1 VTIAR
6 LGETAYIREVMA
18 QPQAEA
24 ARALRERVARST
36 GVSNARIL
44 AAFEQVPREAF
55 VPETLADRAYEDT
68 ALPIGLDQT
77 ISQPS
82 MIALMLA
89 ALDCSPRHRV
99 LEVGS
104 GSGYA
109 LALLSHL
116 GCEVFGVE
124 RHAELAA
131 SARETLRA
139 VGVTG
144 VVIHEGDGSLG
155 LPAHAPYDRILVSAG
170 AASIPEPL
178 LAELAEGGR
187 LVMPVGTAEKQILV
201 TCERD
206 DKGTLH
212 YRAGA
217 SCVFV
222 PLISDSTP
230 PAAL

>member
-6 LGETAYIREVMA
+6 LGETAYIRDVMA
-18 QPQAEA
+18 QTRAAA

-36 GVSNARIL
+36 GVSDERIL

-55 VPETLADRAYEDT
+55 VPEGLVERAYEDT
-68 ALPIGLDQT
+68 ALPIGLEQT

-82 MIALMLA
+82 MVALMLA
-89 ALDCSPRHRV
+89 ALDCAPRHRV

-109 LALLSHL
+109 LALLSQL

-131 SARETLRA
+131 RARETLRSI
-139 VGVTG
+139 GVAG
-144 VVIHEGDGSLG
+144 VVVHEGDGALG
-155 LPAHAPYDRILVSAG
+155 LPQHAPYDRILVSAG
-170 AASIPEPL
+170 AASIPDAL

-187 LVMPVGTAEKQILV
+187 LVMPVGGAETQILV

-212 YRAGA
+212 YRAGP

-222 PLISDSTP
+222 PLISDSSP

>member
-1 VTIAR
+1 VQ
-6 LGETAYIREVMA
+6 E
-18 QPQAEA
+18 P
-24 ARALRERVARST
+24 
-36 GVSNARIL
+36 RIL
-44 AAFEQVPREAF
+44 AAFEHVPRAAF
-55 VPETLADRAYEDT
+55 LPPDLVGRAYEDQ

-82 MIALMLA
+82 MIALMLD
-89 ALDCSPRHRV
+89 ALDCQPRHRV

-104 GSGYA
+104 GSGYV

-116 GCEVFGVE
+116 GCDVFGIE
-124 RHAELAA
+124 RQAELAA
-131 SARETLRA
+131 RARETLRHI
-139 VGVTG
+139 GVTD
-144 VVIHEGDGSLG
+144 VVVQEGDGTLG

-170 AASIPEPL
+170 AAAIPDAL
-178 LAELAEGGR
+178 VAQLREGGR
-187 LVMPVGTAEKQILV
+187 LVMPVGGAESQILV

-212 YRAGA
+212 YRAGS

-230 PAAL
+230 PPPSP